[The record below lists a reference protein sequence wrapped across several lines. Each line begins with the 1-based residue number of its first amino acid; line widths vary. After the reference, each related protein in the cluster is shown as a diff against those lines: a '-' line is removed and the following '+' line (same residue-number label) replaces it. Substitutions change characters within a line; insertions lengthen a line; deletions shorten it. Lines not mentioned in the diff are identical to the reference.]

1 MSFINSYKPALVS
14 QASRQDQ
21 YDVNS
26 NIRIPP
32 YLETERDKLVPFL
45 PSTHAVPFFTACHA
59 NPSLKR
65 YLSWNHPTI
74 DYFYAYLASKQADP
88 TKVLFAVIDKTKPNQ
103 DADLEG
109 SIAGVIGIANCT
121 PSQLSAE
128 LGPVVI
134 LPAFQRTFVSSNA
147 AGLLLRYLLDT
158 SDAGGLG
165 FRRVT
170 WSAFSMNVASNRFAE
185 RLGFKQEGTMRW
197 KRVIEAIKE
206 GISVPEERGGRKGC
220 DALFLSICWD
230 DWEGGV
236 RDLVTKQMDRV

>member
-1 MSFINSYKPALVS
+1 LEDP
-14 QASRQDQ
+14 

-26 NIRIPP
+26 NIPVPP
-32 YLETERDKLVPFL
+32 FLETDRVKVVPFL

-59 NPSLKR
+59 DPSVER
-65 YLSWNHPTI
+65 YLPMSWPTI
-74 DYFYAYLASKQADP
+74 ESFYDLLTFVQADP
-88 TKVLFAVIDKTKPNQ
+88 AYVLFAIIDKTKPNY
-103 DADLEG
+103 DTDLEG
-109 SIAGVIGIANCT
+109 SLAGMIGVIKCS

-147 AGLLLRYLLDT
+147 IGLTLRYLLDT

-170 WSAFSMNVASNRFAE
+170 WTANPMNAVSIRAAE
-185 RLGFKQEGTMRW
+185 RLGFKYEGTMRW
-197 KRVIEAIKE
+197 TWVLEADKE
-206 GISVPEERGGRKGC
+206 GTPAPEERGGRKGR
-220 DALFLSICWD
+220 DSVLLAMCWD

-236 RDLVTKQMDRV
+236 RDLVTKQMDRA